1 MGRFARPLG
10 ALCLLAVFSGG
21 PLPAQEPQEP
31 QEPKEPPQAAS
42 ASAQERRMPDLLRQ
56 AETWRGL
63 PAKQPVKSRT
73 LGEKQLAEF
82 VVQAFREETPPEDLR
97 VMEVALKAFGLIP
110 ESMDLGTYLPK
121 LLTGEIAGF
130 YDPEDKSM
138 SLVLREGGIL
148 AGKEGEA
155 GLGSLDNQRAED
167 MVLIH
172 ELVHALQDQHFDLAK
187 FVKADVMSDG
197 AAARQALAEGDA
209 TLTML
214 NALLGTRVEEMPN
227 VDAYLAGSLS
237 NPDLFM
243 SGSEGLAGAPA
254 ILRES
259 LLFSYL
265 QGNLF
270 CVSVRR
276 AGGQKLL
283 DYAFRQDPP
292 LSTEQ
297 IFHPE
302 KWHGK
307 RDNPIELTWP
317 DLSATL
323 PGYQK
328 ASEGEMGEL
337 SMRIL
342 LREALKDAK
351 SAETGAAGWGGD
363 RFAVYEKDG
372 RRLVAWITEWDSVE
386 DAAQFRAAA
395 KSLGEGWR
403 VLDGD
408 GAASSR
414 RVLVLR
420 GELPAEQLDALRER
434 LEKAEARRPDNK
446 SIDLG
451 AFRAAKP
458 V

>member
-1 MGRFARPLG
+1 
-10 ALCLLAVFSGG
+10 
-21 PLPAQEPQEP
+21 
-31 QEPKEPPQAAS
+31 
-42 ASAQERRMPDLLRQ
+42 MPDLLRQ

-63 PAKQPVKSRT
+63 QAKEPVKSRT

-82 VVQAFREETPPEDLR
+82 VVKAFREETPPEDLR

-130 YDPEDKSM
+130 YDPEEKSM
-138 SLVLREGGIL
+138 SLVLREGGVL
-148 AGKEGEA
+148 AGKQGEA
-155 GLGSLDNQRAED
+155 GLDAERAED

-172 ELVHALQDQHFDLAK
+172 ELVHALQDQHFDLAR
-187 FVKADVMSDG
+187 FVEADVMSDD

-227 VDAYLAGSLS
+227 VDGFLAGSLS

-243 SGSEGLAGAPA
+243 SGSAGLAGAPP
-254 ILRES
+254 ILRET

-270 CVSVRR
+270 CISVRR

-302 KWHGK
+302 KWHGQ
-307 RDNPIELTWP
+307 RDNPIDLTWP
-317 DLSATL
+317 DLSAVL
-323 PGYQK
+323 PGFQK

-351 SAETGAAGWGGD
+351 SAETAAAGWGGD

-372 RRLVAWITEWDSVE
+372 RRLVAWITEWDSPE
-386 DAAQFRAAA
+386 DAAEFRTAAGR
-395 KSLGEGWR
+395 LGEGWR
-403 VLDGD
+403 VLD

-420 GELPAEQLDALRER
+420 GEVPAKQLDALRGR
-434 LEKAEARRPDNK
+434 LEAAEARRPDNK

-451 AFRAAKP
+451 AFRTAKP
-458 V
+458 TRG